1 MNVLTNKIK
10 GLPIELSREI
20 FSFLIPDIDKII
32 FNIEPPFNY
41 SSYNIKFDDVA
52 YFRDERISNIN
63 KIDEYTN
70 SYYLSRIVNKNG
82 NNLYYLTKET
92 LDCIQAEYENREID
106 IFYYDH
112 DSHFLGNDLFNAI
125 FYTIYN
131 C

>member
-1 MNVLTNKIK
+1 MDVLTNQIK
-10 GLPIELSREI
+10 DLPIELSREI

-32 FNIEPPFNY
+32 FIIEPPFNY
-41 SSYNIKFDDVA
+41 SSYNIKFEDVA
-52 YFRDERISNIN
+52 YFRDERISNIS

-82 NNLYYLTKET
+82 KNLYYLTKEI
-92 LDCIQAEYENREID
+92 LDCIQEEYENREID

-112 DSHFLGNDLFNAI
+112 VSRYLGNDLFKAI
-125 FYTIYN
+125 FYTIYH